1 MGDDLKVLQ
10 TKANIELK
18 KVSKWFSVNKL
29 TLNVSKSKFMIIRRG
44 YKKLSNPFVLKF
56 NGKKMDQCATFKY
69 LGIHIDEKLNWKTHV
84 KYLCEKLSKMC
95 GMFAKLRHC
104 CNKPLL
110 RIIYFALVES
120 HLQYCNIIWGSAS
133 EKTLAPLLK
142 LQDKI
147 VRIMCFAQPE
157 SSRIEDLYSDLKLLD
172 LNQLNKLAKAKFVY
186 KFKNKKLPKRFD
198 NFLTT
203 QNSHHR
209 YSLRS
214 TNTQEYKCIWGKS
227 NFGMKM
233 LQYEGV
239 QLWNALP
246 DDVRNAESLRNFSKR
261 FKTMFFD

>member
-1 MGDDLKVLQ
+1 
-10 TKANIELK
+10 
-18 KVSKWFSVNKL
+18 
-29 TLNVSKSKFMIIRRG
+29 
-44 YKKLSNPFVLKF
+44 
-56 NGKKMDQCATFKY
+56 
-69 LGIHIDEKLNWKTHV
+69 
-84 KYLCEKLSKMC
+84 
-95 GMFAKLRHC
+95 
-104 CNKPLL
+104 
-110 RIIYFALVES
+110 
-120 HLQYCNIIWGSAS
+120 
-133 EKTLAPLLK
+133 
-142 LQDKI
+142 
-147 VRIMCFAQPE
+147 MCFAQPE

-209 YSLRS
+209 YALRS
-214 TNTQEYKCIWGKS
+214 TNTQENKCIWGKS

-261 FKTMFFD
+261 FKSMFFD